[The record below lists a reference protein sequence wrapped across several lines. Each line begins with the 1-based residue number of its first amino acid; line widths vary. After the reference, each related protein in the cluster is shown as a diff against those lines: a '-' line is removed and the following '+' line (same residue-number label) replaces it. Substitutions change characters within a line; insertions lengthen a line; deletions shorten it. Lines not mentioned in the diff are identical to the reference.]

1 MVLRVSC
8 LTSQLRRRPLY
19 YSSQNLGNGV
29 AEERLMPI
37 GELRVLAGGC
47 VPNEC
52 NSENVSGPVTSKT
65 EWKVRRNERDPVA
78 AAAR

>member
-1 MVLRVSC
+1 M
-8 LTSQLRRRPLY
+8 T
-19 YSSQNLGNGV
+19 
-29 AEERLMPI
+29 EERLMSI
-37 GELRVLAGGC
+37 GELRVLGGC